1 MSERNW
7 LSSVLVLC
15 DFLFCLNFAI
25 AKQASISKDANPIPA
40 KTIVAKSTIRRKSN
54 QKLSIWGRR
63 VLADGLTF

>member
-1 MSERNW
+1 
-7 LSSVLVLC
+7 
-15 DFLFCLNFAI
+15 LFCLNFAI